1 MDETQSTTAYDCAES
16 SERTI
21 HVAERPLY
29 THCEGMRILVLSHYP
44 RTDAITPNCV
54 GTKILKRLRHPQTD
68 ATTPNSV
75 GTKILKRLRHPQTD
89 ATEPR
94 HRRMRN
100 LPTAAHGE
108 NAIIGGQFVLQRYPA
123 AHDENAHRKEI
134 HKVITHHHTY
144 GENT

>member
-44 RTDAITPNCV
+44 RTDAITPNC
-54 GTKILKRLRHPQTD
+54 
-68 ATTPNSV
+68 V